1 MKIVKMIIFILLLIL
16 ITIFASQNTAFVS
29 INFLYFTVN
38 GSLSLV
44 LLITFVFGFLSGV
57 IFLLPSYIRKSIKKP
72 IKNVAIQENES
83 EDKTD
88 K

>member
-1 MKIVKMIIFILLLIL
+1 MIIFILLLIL

-29 INFLYFTVN
+29 INFLNFTVN

-57 IFLLPSYIRKSIKKP
+57 IFLLPSYIRKSIKKT
-72 IKNVAIQENES
+72 IKNEAIQKNIS
-83 EDKTD
+83 EEKTD
-88 K
+88 

>member
-1 MKIVKMIIFILLLIL
+1 MIIFILLLIL

-29 INFLYFTVN
+29 INFLNFTVN

-57 IFLLPSYIRKSIKKP
+57 LFLLPSYIRKSIKKT
-72 IKNVAIQENES
+72 IKNKAIQENVS
-83 EDKTD
+83 EEKTD